1 MPIKPNRI
9 SSLLIVATLT
19 LGAATL
25 AGCQKPEDSAG
36 KGPAEVAGKE
46 LDEAAVVA
54 GKELKQAA
62 EKTGEL
68 IQKAGEKIQERAKEA
83 QK

>member
-9 SSLLIVATLT
+9 SSLLIATALT
-19 LGAATL
+19 LGAAAL
-25 AGCQKPEDSAG
+25 AGCQKPEAG

-46 LDEAAVVA
+46 LDKAAVVA

-68 IQKAGEKIQERAKEA
+68 MQKAGEKIQEKAKEA

>member
-1 MPIKPNRI
+1 MAIKPQSI
-9 SSLLIVATLT
+9 PSLLMAVSLA

-25 AGCQKPEDSAG
+25 AGCQKSENSAG
-36 KGPAEVAGKE
+36 QGPAEVAGKQ
-46 LDEAAVVA
+46 LDKAAVVA

-68 IQKAGEKIQERAKEA
+68 MQKAGEKIQEQAKEA

>member
-1 MPIKPNRI
+1 MAIKPQTI
-9 SSLLIVATLT
+9 SALLMAASLA
-19 LGAATL
+19 LGAASL
-25 AGCQKPEDSAG
+25 AGCQKPENSAG
-36 KGPAEVAGKE
+36 QGPAEVAGKQ
-46 LDEAAVVA
+46 LDKAAVVA

-68 IQKAGEKIQERAKEA
+68 MQKAGEKIQEQAKEA